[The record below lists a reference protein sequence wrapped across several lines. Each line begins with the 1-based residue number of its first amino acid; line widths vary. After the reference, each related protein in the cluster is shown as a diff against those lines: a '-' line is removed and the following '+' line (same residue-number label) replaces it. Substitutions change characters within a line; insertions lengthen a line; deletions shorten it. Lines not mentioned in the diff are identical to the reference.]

1 MERYGLGQAKQLC
14 LSINSSQVAAKA
26 DKLCRCIRNAELQ
39 LWGDFPADSQNM
51 LLAAKDAQREGNE
64 KGTLC
69 TGTLPGTMQSLEQSI
84 IIFVCF
90 SNFQVKN
97 EAADTQE
104 ELKPV
109 MFCLAK
115 TSYSPFHAWVCTSVP
130 QTTVVL
136 EATWCG
142 GLAACLRKPSQF
154 AKQ

>member
-26 DKLCRCIRNAELQ
+26 DKLCRCIRSTELQ
-39 LWGDFPADSQNM
+39 LWGDFPADSQNT

-64 KGTLC
+64 KGTPC
-69 TGTLPGTMQSLEQSI
+69 IGTLPGTMQSLEQSI

-109 MFCLAK
+109 MFSLAK
-115 TSYSPFHAWVCTSVP
+115 TNCFPFHAWVCTSVP

-136 EATWCG
+136 EAACG
-142 GLAACLRKPSQF
+142 EGGWLHVS
-154 AKQ
+154 

>member
-1 MERYGLGQAKQLC
+1 
-14 LSINSSQVAAKA
+14 
-26 DKLCRCIRNAELQ
+26 
-39 LWGDFPADSQNM
+39 M

-69 TGTLPGTMQSLEQSI
+69 IGSLPGTMQSLEQSI

-109 MFCLAK
+109 MFSLAK
-115 TSYSPFHAWVCTSVP
+115 TSHFPFHAWVCTSVP
-130 QTTVVL
+130 QTTVFL
-136 EATWCG
+136 EAIWWG
-142 GLAACLRKPSQF
+142 GAACMSQKAF
-154 AKQ
+154 SIC